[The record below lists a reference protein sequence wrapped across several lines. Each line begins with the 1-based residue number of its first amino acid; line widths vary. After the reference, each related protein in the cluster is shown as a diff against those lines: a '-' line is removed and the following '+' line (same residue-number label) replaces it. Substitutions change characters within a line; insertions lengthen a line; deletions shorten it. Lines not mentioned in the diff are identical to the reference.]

1 MRGIQLSFSNTQ
13 KLRLEKALA
22 QLESL
27 SSKLNSN
34 ATVIVADKIPVDEDA
49 ALKGHGTLEMGNDVV
64 ASVCGVVERVN
75 KLVYV
80 RPLRARYKPEI
91 GDIIVGRVIE
101 VSLWFPAMSFLSS
114 LLLSCL
120 GVLFAAGS
128 YVSFFQGHEFKAW
141 NNFFS
146 IYYSFLTLP
155 NPGSTLFT
163 VHLAKCKSLLMYPQ
177 VAPKRWRLEIN
188 FSQDAVLMLSSMN
201 LPDGIQRRRTAVDE
215 LNMRSIFVENDVI
228 CAEVRGFQHDGSLHL
243 QARSQKYGKL
253 ERGKLLKIPPYLV
266 KRRKQHFHHLDQ
278 YGVDLIFGCNGLI
291 WVGEHVDVKDAMVE
305 DQVNKSD
312 PQNTHSSSLPGSSEE
327 PTDTPLERRQYIC
340 RIANAIT
347 VFSALGFMVNLD
359 SVMETVTLSL
369 SLNLGVHEM
378 LEAEFHVR
386 VAEQEAERRSTS
398 KRRK

>member
-1 MRGIQLSFSNTQ
+1 MRGIRLSFSNTQ

-101 VSLWFPAMSFLSS
+101 VSLWFPAMSVLSS

-128 YVSFFQGHEFKAW
+128 YVVSSK
-141 NNFFS
+141 
-146 IYYSFLTLP
+146 
-155 NPGSTLFT
+155 
-163 VHLAKCKSLLMYPQ
+163 

-291 WVGEHVDVKDAMVE
+291 WIGEHVDVKDVMVE

-340 RIANAIT
+340 RISNAIT

-378 LEAEFHVR
+378 LEAEFHVL
-386 VAEQEAERRSTS
+386 VAEQEAERRRTST
-398 KRRK
+398 RRK